1 MLCHI
6 RSWKSKTL
14 EDAPSLLNKSCESLT
29 LGLERE
35 EFFSFATTTYNV
47 KDAIISL
54 AMVCLEIDVVY
65 IVVIKEPMSQKTA
78 KAWPTLEG
86 MTGRFEKFRKGWEQF

>member
-6 RSWKSKTL
+6 RSGKSKTL

-54 AMVCLEIDVVY
+54 ALECLEIDVIY
-65 IVVIKEPMSQKTA
+65 IFAMKEPMSQKIA
-78 KAWPTLEG
+78 KTWPTTEG
-86 MTGRFEKFRKGWEQF
+86 TTGRFDKFREG